1 MVISREYVFQSYSEI
16 FFRIK
21 FLLDLRR
28 ILLITMVA
36 TKDDIASQN
45 IAGKLISDFGFSE
58 AASSTDGQTYWTT
71 FERREL
77 KLVVVEGELVYLQ
90 NHPAFSSSNLVIF
103 LSRHESRNG
112 AKLLTAHVPGNLFEA
127 SFGGI
132 AGKVSIAPANA
143 ARAALVEMRR
153 AKKRLAREEFQV
165 SYEGTHHGPSL
176 DVPALFVEIGSTQEE
191 WSSPKAAEAVAC
203 AAMAAATCNEEVEA
217 AVALGGSHCNSR
229 LTNHSLD
236 SPLAFG
242 HIIPSYAFSRLN
254 ADIVRHC
261 IDRTLESNPTLILD
275 WKGIDGKQ
283 REGLVE
289 LLKQLNIPFRRLAE
303 Y

>member
-1 MVISREYVFQSYSEI
+1 
-16 FFRIK
+16 
-21 FLLDLRR
+21 
-28 ILLITMVA
+28 MVA
-36 TKDDIASQN
+36 TKSDAASQN
-45 IAGKLISDFGFSE
+45 IANRLISDFGFLE
-58 AASSTDGQTYWTT
+58 TARSTDGQTYSAA
-71 FERREL
+71 FERREI
-77 KLVVVEGELVYLQ
+77 KLVVVEGELVYFQYL
-90 NHPAFSSSNLVIF
+90 PVFSSSDLVIF

-112 AKLLTAHVPGNLFEA
+112 APLLTAHVPGNLFEA

-143 ARAALVEMRR
+143 VRAALIEMRR
-153 AKKRLAREEFQV
+153 EKKRLNLEQFQV

-191 WSSPKAAEAVAC
+191 WSSPEAAEAVAH
-203 AAMAAATCNEEVEA
+203 AAMAAATCEEEVEA

-236 SPLAFG
+236 SPIAFG

-254 ADIVRHC
+254 ANIVKHC

-283 REGLVE
+283 REGLME
-289 LLKQLNIPFRRLAE
+289 LLKQLDIPFRRLAE